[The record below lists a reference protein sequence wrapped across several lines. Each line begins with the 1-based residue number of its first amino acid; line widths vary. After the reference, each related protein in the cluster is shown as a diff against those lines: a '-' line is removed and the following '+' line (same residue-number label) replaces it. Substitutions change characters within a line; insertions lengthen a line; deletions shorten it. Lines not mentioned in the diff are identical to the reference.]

1 MIFKKKLP
9 PPPPC
14 HFRQFVA
21 TKESWAAV
29 LKRLEFR
36 PKTNNLS
43 LRKQSIDASTE
54 SAIKSSY
61 LLLAAELFYIVAKND
76 SHLLVTSGEEPIV
89 LECLAFAS
97 SFICN
102 IINPESENYELY
114 LDARQST
121 IESISLMSLLD
132 NEDIENALLSR
143 FDIYDKASDSTD
155 REEYLSDTFA
165 RVLTYLRAGEHFSR
179 IKIRYEDPA
188 NLGLRLT
195 AQESISH
202 IIPKLKEM
210 IRLIVKRELDEEEE
224 FEDDLEDTDEELDDI
239 EIKANKYHEQIDAQI
254 ESSHEFLRNRFKE
267 TNING
272 QYSVKTLSVFTVH
285 AATLLAVEREFPAL
299 HRTTLNGFTRTLS
312 FRTPNTMPNIT
323 PPSGTF
329 VSYCSA
335 EESLMHKQ
343 TEVFEQ
349 HGIEPLVRNLL
360 RNLGGTESD
369 YKPLSDHIELAGR
382 QASRTYLPF
391 LAREA

>member
-1 MIFKKKLP
+1 MIFKKMLTP

-21 TKESWAAV
+21 TKESWGTV

-36 PKTNNLS
+36 PRTNNLS
-43 LRKQSIDASTE
+43 LRKQSIDASTK

-61 LLLAAELFYIVAKND
+61 LLLAVELFNIVAEND
-76 SHLLVTSGEEPIV
+76 SHLLLAAGEEPVV

-102 IINPESENYELY
+102 IINPESEDYNLY

-121 IESISLMSLLD
+121 IKSISQMSLLE

-143 FDIYDKASDSTD
+143 FDVYDKASASTN
-155 REEYLSDTFA
+155 REDYLSDVFA
-165 RVLTYLRAGEHFSR
+165 RVMTCLRSGEHFSS

-188 NLGLRLT
+188 NPVLRLI

-202 IIPKLKEM
+202 ILPKLKEM
-210 IRLIVKRELDEEEE
+210 IHLIVKREHDEEDE
-224 FEDDLEDTDEELDDI
+224 LEDADEELNGI

-254 ESSHEFLRNRFKE
+254 ESSHEFLRSRFKE
-267 TNING
+267 NNVIG
-272 QYSVKTLSVFTVH
+272 QYSVRTLSVFTVH
-285 AATLLAVEREFPAL
+285 AATLIAVKREFPDL

-312 FRTPNTMPNIT
+312 FRTPNTMPDIT

-329 VSYCSA
+329 VSYCSM

-360 RNLGGTESD
+360 RHLGGTESD
-369 YKPLSDHIELAGR
+369 YKPLSEHMELAGH

-391 LAREA
+391 FAREA